1 MATFTYTPSFPAIE
15 QSQPVVQTTVFNE
28 SYQHRIQFGLNR
40 DPKNW
45 VLTFSNRTDTERD
58 NILAFLEARKGTE
71 SFDWTPPRGVAS
83 KFICSNWNVQMPNFN
98 KNTIR
103 ATFKQVFEA

>member
-1 MATFTYTPSFPAIE
+1 MATFTYTPSFPATE
-15 QSQPVVQTTVFNE
+15 QSKPSVKKVILGE
-28 SYQHRIQFGLNR
+28 GYQHRIQVGLQR

-71 SFDWTPPRGVAS
+71 SFNWTPPIGSAAKFVCSQWSVA
-83 KFICSNWNVQMPNFN
+83 MPNYN
-98 KNTIR
+98 KNTVR
-103 ATFKQVFEA
+103 ATFEEVFEP